1 MHSCRLFL
9 LVSLLLWTLTNTRA
23 SDDGTDA
30 LEQQVER
37 TELAFAQTM
46 ANRDFEAFKTYL
58 DPETVFFSG
67 DEPMRGRAVV
77 AERWQPYFESPAA
90 PFSWRPESVQVLDSG
105 HLAFSSGPV
114 YDHSGKRIA
123 TFHSVWRRD
132 SDSEWRIVFDK
143 GSKFCE

>member
-1 MHSCRLFL
+1 MHRCRLFL
-9 LVSLLLWTLTNTRA
+9 LFSILLWPLASSRA
-23 SDDGTDA
+23 SDDGTDS

-37 TELAFAQTM
+37 TERAFAQTM
-46 ANRDFEAFKTYL
+46 ADRDFEAFQTFL

-67 DEPMRGRAVV
+67 DEPLRGSAVV

-114 YDHSGKRIA
+114 HSPSGERVA

-132 SDSEWRIVFDK
+132 SDGEWKIVFDK
-143 GSKFCE
+143 GSTFCE